1 MKKIVAIGGGE
12 NGRMLSDGTFAPYNT
27 KEIDEEIVRLTN
39 KEKPNFLFICHAM
52 ESIDIQKSYFDTMKK
67 IYGNMFNCNCMD
79 LDSREL
85 TNEEV
90 VNEKLKWAD
99 IIYEGGG
106 DTEYM
111 INLWKKTG
119 FDKKLYEAWCDGK
132 VISGISAGAVCWFNS
147 CNSDPEYGFEI
158 CDCLNWFDYYMCPH
172 ADEEGRIESS
182 IKHLNEKNSIGLL
195 LSNCSALEIIDDDY
209 KVLKSSADA
218 FIYIAYFKD
227 NNYYQKELEETGK
240 FTLNR

>member
-1 MKKIVAIGGGE
+1 MRKMILIGGGE
-12 NGRMLSDGTFAPYNT
+12 NGRMLEDGTFAPYNT

-39 KEKPNFLFICHAM
+39 KEKPNFLFINHAM
-52 ESIDIQKSYFDTMKK
+52 ESIDIQKGYYETMKK
-67 IYGNMFNCNCMD
+67 IYGDMFNCNCMD

-147 CNSDPEYGFEI
+147 CNSDPEEGFEI

-172 ADEEGRIESS
+172 ADEEGRIEST
-182 IKHLNEKNSIGLL
+182 KEHLKLL
-195 LSNCSALEIIDDDY
+195 NKKGIILSNCSALVILDDTY
-209 KVLKSSADA
+209 KVMKSSKNA
-218 FIYIAYFKD
+218 FALLAYYKD
-227 NNYYQKELEETGK
+227 GIFYQEQLVEGNINEL
-240 FTLNR
+240 

>member
-27 KEIDEEIVRLTN
+27 KEIDEEIVKLTN
-39 KEKPNFLFICHAM
+39 KEKPNFLFICHSM
-52 ESIDIQKSYFDTMKK
+52 ESIDIQKGYYETMKK
-67 IYGNMFNCNCMD
+67 IYGDMFNCNCMD

-147 CNSDPEYGFEI
+147 CNSDPEDGFEL

-172 ADEEGRIESS
+172 ADEEGRIGSS
-182 IKHLNEKNSIGLL
+182 KEHLKNLNKKGLI
-195 LSNCSALEIIDDDY
+195 LSNCSALEIIDNTY
-209 KVLKSSADA
+209 KVLKSSDDA
-218 FIYIAYFKD
+218 FIKLGYYKENEFVERTLD
-227 NNYYQKELEETGK
+227 NEGKIEEL
-240 FTLNR
+240 